1 MKPEKVKFTV
11 EELQQII
18 QQEISWCKNNPTG
31 VDDVYR
37 KGFINGLLQVETL
50 VLLCATKIARD
61 G

>member
-37 KGFINGLLQVETL
+37 KGFINGLLREL
-50 VLLCATKIARD
+50 SKLYKSEIPE
-61 G
+61 